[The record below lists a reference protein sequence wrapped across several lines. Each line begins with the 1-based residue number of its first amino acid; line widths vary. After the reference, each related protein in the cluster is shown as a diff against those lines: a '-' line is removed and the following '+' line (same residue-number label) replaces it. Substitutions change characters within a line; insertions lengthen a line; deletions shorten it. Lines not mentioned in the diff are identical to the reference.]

1 VKVKK
6 LKIYDM
12 KTILCGHRTIGV
24 FMICMIQTTTLA
36 GQSYE
41 GYIYINYVELVGD

>member
-24 FMICMIQTTTLA
+24 FMICMIQTTT
-36 GQSYE
+36 
-41 GYIYINYVELVGD
+41 YINYVELVGD